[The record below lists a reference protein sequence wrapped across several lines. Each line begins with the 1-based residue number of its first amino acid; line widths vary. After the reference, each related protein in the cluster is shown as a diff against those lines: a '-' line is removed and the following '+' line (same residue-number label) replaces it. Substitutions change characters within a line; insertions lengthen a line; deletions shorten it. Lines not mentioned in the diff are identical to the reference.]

1 MNSSV
6 SVLPSH
12 LALLQPLYERYC
24 PVSVTGIDH
33 ESRSGIENHPLTHKM
48 PAFGVGDNKHGKLGT
63 GGDEF
68 VMQPD
73 EIPQMAMFVSLKAQL

>member
-1 MNSSV
+1 
-6 SVLPSH
+6 
-12 LALLQPLYERYC
+12 
-24 PVSVTGIDH
+24 
-33 ESRSGIENHPLTHKM
+33 M